1 MFCLDFLEIL
11 EEAASGFLL
20 RTGTA
25 HGSKQRLF
33 PMGKK
38 SRQVSSQD
46 LQAHW
51 GRLGAAWGRMAHL
64 CPQPSVCA
72 YRLDLKHQEA
82 IEGFGVGC
90 DLDRAENFRRIEQS
104 AVFAGREQGGM
115 SIKSYPC
122 PPGVGGKH

>member
-1 MFCLDFLEIL
+1 MFCLYFLEIL
-11 EEAASGFLL
+11 EEAAPGFPLH
-20 RTGTA
+20 TGVV

-46 LQAHW
+46 QQDHW
-51 GRLGAAWGRMAHL
+51 GRLGATWDWMAHL
-64 CPQPSVCA
+64 CPQPACYPSVCA
-72 YRLDLKHQEA
+72 YRLDLKHQGA

-104 AVFAGREQGGM
+104 SVFGGR
-115 SIKSYPC
+115 
-122 PPGVGGKH
+122 VR